1 VQRVFSQELYDQV
14 SHAWHAAL
22 TGATPPFQG
31 DLENPTYL
39 KITTCMREFKP
50 ENFPAPE
57 KEEAA

>member
-1 VQRVFSQELYDQV
+1 M